1 MDFHHLK
8 SDPDNQ
14 NRKKML
20 IHRKDK
26 QIHTNGM
33 DLTVISMG
41 PGWIAMEKPCHMSI
55 HNEPGEDLCSL
66 VSAYL
71 ENEPEPAQYLECDF
85 SYGVHPVNRLDKQT
99 SGVVILACRPD
110 IFRFL
115 ARQFE
120 NREVEKLY
128 FALLHGSFE
137 PGYETGIWDWPL
149 TKKAEGGKL
158 PQGKGRRVASTT
170 RYRIIETSP
179 HFSMAE
185 LIPLTGRKH
194 QIRRHAKMAGHPV
207 VGDNRYGTVRSLRY
221 LRSRCDFNR
230 LALHCMSM
238 TIKPP
243 GKAFPE
249 TLTSAGI
256 PKEIKELFE
265 KDRSIDTLNQPGR

>member
-1 MDFHHLK
+1 
-8 SDPDNQ
+8 
-14 NRKKML
+14 ML
-20 IHRKDK
+20 LHRKDK
-26 QIHTNGM
+26 HIHTNGM

-55 HNEPGEDLCSL
+55 HNQPGKDLCSIVL
-66 VSAYL
+66 AHL
-71 ENEPEPAQYLECDF
+71 ENEPLLAQYLECDF

-128 FALLHGSFE
+128 FALLHGGFE

-149 TKKAEGGKL
+149 TKKAEGGKF
-158 PQGKGRRVASTT
+158 PQGKGRRVASAT

-179 HFSMAE
+179 HYAMAE
-185 LIPLTGRKH
+185 LNPLTGRKH
-194 QIRRHAKMAGHPV
+194 QIRRHARLADHPV
-207 VGDNRYGTVRSLRY
+207 VGDNRYGTVRSLRD
-221 LRSRCDFNR
+221 LKSRYGFCR

-238 TIKPP
+238 TLKLP
-243 GKAFPE
+243 GKDFPE
-249 TLTSAGI
+249 TLTSTGF
-256 PKEIKELFE
+256 PKVMKELLE
-265 KDRSIDTLNQPGR
+265 KDLLIDALNQPGR